1 MPEFISVDEFIAETL
16 EDYSSPTTSSFYTK
30 MTSCR
35 NSAYNIEEALDS
47 DRTILQK
54 MKKAAKA
61 KHISGQDHVLH
72 LESYINSMEKLAVNF
87 CNNGEQEVASAFNKF
102 AEFSK
107 ELLMPMKNLFK
118 SMLHNVNFFLDSLV
132 KGDLKEVKGDLKK
145 PFDKAWRD
153 YENKFSKIEKEKR
166 ELAKQYGMVRTEVSG
181 GEIAEEMEK
190 ERRMFQLQMC
200 EYLIKV
206 NEIKTKKGVD
216 LLQNLI
222 KHYHSQCNFFQEC
235 LAATEKLK
243 QYIDVLTG
251 QLSAIKHK
259 QDDEKRQLCSLRD
272 QLRPA
277 LQPEFKEDSLSRQT
291 VYSMHQLQGNKQYG
305 TEKSGYL
312 YKRSDGLRKM
322 WQKRKCSVQNCYL
335 TIAHGTPN
343 KSPAKLNLLTCQ
355 VKPNLEDKKCFD
367 LISHNRTYHFLADD
381 ESDCVA
387 WISVLTNSKQEAL
400 NVALDE
406 RRPSGENSVED
417 LTRAITEDIRRMPG
431 NNVCCDC
438 GAPDPS
444 WISINLG
451 ILTCIEC
458 SGIHR
463 EMGVHYSRIQSLS
476 LDELGT
482 SELLLARNMGNSGF
496 NEIVEANLPIP
507 SVKPSAESDMA
518 IRKEFII
525 SKYMEWQFAQ
535 RSGGSPETK
544 RKYLQDAVRSRDVF
558 SLLLLYA
565 ERTDFSQPLPCSL
578 QEKGETA
585 LHLAVLL
592 SDRTSLHVADFL
604 FHNCNNLDAQT
615 VKGNTALHY
624 CCQHNKTEC
633 LKLLLRAKANTH
645 IKNDNGEMGLDMAR
659 RLKHTLCE
667 ELIHQSQNN
676 QFNMHMHVEYEWR
689 LRQDDLYE
697 SDDDVDDKMGP
708 VKKERFGRPFS
719 LYHSSSASHGGGGS
733 SGGGLFNMGR
743 RQAMA
748 RGENRKDVYAI
759 PNSQTRSQD
768 SPPPP
773 PPSSPAPPLPPRVK
787 GGKLLFSS
795 LLFSSL
801 LFSSLL
807 FSSLLF
813 SSLLFS
819 SLLFSSLLFSSLLFS
834 SLLFS
839 SLLFSSLL
847 FSSLLFSSL
856 LFSSLLFSSLLFSS
870 LLFSSL
876 LFSSLLFSS
885 LLFSS
890 LLFSSLLFSSLLFS
904 SLLFSSLLFSSVIR
918 HKRTYSEPTPQ
929 VPSSPHLTR
938 QGSTDYG
945 VPSVARS
952 FGGPD
957 SPFQKC
963 VPGSPKY
970 TTSTLNSLSELPERA
985 GFRADGESSSSHF
998 VYQTPQPITP
1008 APAPALSPTS
1018 PRSFNLEANGSSSS
1032 SCHTAPHPLPRK
1044 TLKKS
1049 KLKRVKAM
1057 YDCAADHHDELSFNE
1072 GEVLVVLGEEDADWW
1087 HGYVEG
1093 QPNRMG
1099 LFPASFVSMV
1109 AE

>member
-16 EDYSSPTTSSFYTK
+16 EDYSSPTTSSFYSK

-35 NSAYNIEEALDS
+35 NSANNIE
-47 DRTILQK
+47 
-54 MKKAAKA
+54 
-61 KHISGQDHVLH
+61 
-72 LESYINSMEKLAVNF
+72 ESYINSMEKLAVNF
-87 CNNGEQEVASAFNKF
+87 RNNGEKEVASAFNKF

-107 ELLMPMKNLFK
+107 ELLTPMKNLVRHMELRGGFPTDH
-118 SMLHNVNFFLDSLV
+118 SHMISV
-132 KGDLKEVKGDLKK
+132 
-145 PFDKAWRD
+145 PF
-153 YENKFSKIEKEKR
+153 STKIEKEKR

-222 KHYHSQCNFFQEC
+222 KHYHSQC
-235 LAATEKLK
+235 K
-243 QYIDVLTG
+243 
-251 QLSAIKHK
+251 
-259 QDDEKRQLCSLRD
+259 D

-277 LQPEFKEDSLSRQT
+277 LLPEFKEDSLSRQT

-305 TEKSGYL
+305 SEKSGYL

-322 WQKRKCSVQNCYL
+322 WQKRKCTVQNCYL

-355 VKPNLEDKKCFD
+355 VKPSLEDKKCFD

-406 RRPSGENSVED
+406 RKPSGENSVED

-438 GAPDPS
+438 GAPDPT

-463 EMGVHYSRIQSLS
+463 EMGVHHSRIQSLS
-476 LDELGT
+476 LDKLGT
-482 SELLLARNMGNSGF
+482 SELLLARNVGNSGF
-496 NEIVEANLPIP
+496 NEIVEANLPSP

-518 IRKEFII
+518 IRKDFIL
-525 SKYMEWQFAQ
+525 SKYMELQFAQ
-535 RSGGSPETK
+535 RSSGSPETK
-544 RKYLQDAVRSRDVF
+544 RKYLQDAVHSRDVF
-558 SLLLLYA
+558 SLLQLYA
-565 ERTDFSQPLPCSL
+565 ERMDFSLPLPCPL

-624 CCQHNKTEC
+624 CCHHNKTEC

-645 IKNDNGEMGLDMAR
+645 IKNDNGETGLDMAR

-676 QFNMHMHVEYEWR
+676 LFNMHVHVEYEWR

-697 SDDDVDDKMGP
+697 SDDDLDDKMGP
-708 VKKERFGRPFS
+708 VKKERLGRPFS

-733 SGGGLFNMGR
+733 SGGGLFNVGR
-743 RQAMA
+743 RLAMA
-748 RGENRKDVYAI
+748 RGENRREVYAS
-759 PNSQTRSQD
+759 PNSQTRSLD

-773 PPSSPAPPLPPRVK
+773 PPSSPAPPLPPRVRVLFT
-787 GGKLLFSS
+787 LLMSFPAPNIPPPPPPMSS
-795 LLFSSL
+795 PDGWMS
-801 LFSSLL
+801 
-807 FSSLLF
+807 
-813 SSLLFS
+813 
-819 SLLFSSLLFSSLLFS
+819 
-834 SLLFS
+834 
-839 SLLFSSLL
+839 
-847 FSSLLFSSL
+847 
-856 LFSSLLFSSLLFSS
+856 
-870 LLFSSL
+870 
-876 LFSSLLFSS
+876 
-885 LLFSS
+885 
-890 LLFSSLLFSSLLFS
+890 
-904 SLLFSSLLFSSVIR
+904 
-918 HKRTYSEPTPQ
+918 HERTYSEPVPQ
-929 VPSSPHLTR
+929 MPPSPHSTR
-938 QGSTDYG
+938 QGPTGTSHMT
-945 VPSVARS
+945 
-952 FGGPD
+952 F
-957 SPFQKC
+957 FCFC
-963 VPGSPKY
+963 V
-970 TTSTLNSLSELPERA
+970 
-985 GFRADGESSSSHF
+985 
-998 VYQTPQPITP
+998 QM
-1008 APAPALSPTS
+1008 
-1018 PRSFNLEANGSSSS
+1018 
-1032 SCHTAPHPLPRK
+1032 
-1044 TLKKS
+1044 KS

-1057 YDCAADHHDELSFNE
+1057 YDCVADHHDELTFNE

-1087 HGYVEG
+1087 VSI
-1093 QPNRMG
+1093 RMKEQ
-1099 LFPASFVSMV
+1099 FI
-1109 AE
+1109 

>member
-35 NSAYNIEEALDS
+35 NSANNIEEALDS

-61 KHISGQDHVLH
+61 KHISGQDHVSH

-87 CNNGEQEVASAFNKF
+87 RNNGEQEVASAFNKF

-107 ELLMPMKNLFK
+107 ELLTPMKNLLK

-153 YENKFSKIEKEKR
+153 YENKFTKIEKEKR

-243 QYIDVLTG
+243 QYIDALTG

-277 LQPEFKEDSLSRQT
+277 LQPEFKEQSRRDSLSRQT

-305 TEKSGYL
+305 SEKSGYL

-322 WQKRKCSVQNCYL
+322 WQKRKCTVQNCYL

-355 VKPNLEDKKCFD
+355 VKPSLEDKKCFD

-406 RRPSGENSVED
+406 RKPSGENSVED

-431 NNVCCDC
+431 NNICCDC
-438 GAPDPS
+438 GAPDPT

-476 LDELGT
+476 LDKLGT
-482 SELLLARNMGNSGF
+482 SELLLARNVGNSGF
-496 NEIVEANLPIP
+496 NEIVEANLPSP

-518 IRKEFII
+518 IRKDFIL
-525 SKYMEWQFAQ
+525 SKYTEWQFAQ
-535 RSGGSPETK
+535 RSGGSLETK
-544 RKYLQDAVRSRDVF
+544 RKYLQDAVHSRDVF
-558 SLLLLYA
+558 TLLQLYA
-565 ERTDFSQPLPCSL
+565 ERMDFSLPLPCPL

-604 FHNCNNLDAQT
+604 FHNCNNLDGQT
-615 VKGNTALHY
+615 VKGNSALHY

-645 IKNDNGEMGLDMAR
+645 IKNDNGETGLDMAR
-659 RLKHTLCE
+659 RLRHMLCE
-667 ELIHQSQNN
+667 ELIQQSQNN
-676 QFNMHMHVEYEWR
+676 LFNMHVHVEYEWR

-697 SDDDVDDKMGP
+697 SDDDLDDKMGP
-708 VKKERFGRPFS
+708 VKKERLGRPFS

-733 SGGGLFNMGR
+733 SGGGLFNVGR
-743 RQAMA
+743 RLAMA
-748 RGENRKDVYAI
+748 RGENRREVYAS
-759 PNSQTRSQD
+759 PNSQTRSLD

-773 PPSSPAPPLPPRVK
+773 PPSSPAPPLPPRVRAPNIPPPPPPM
-787 GGKLLFSS
+787 SS
-795 LLFSSL
+795 PDGWTSHEVSSSKKRTPPPPL
-801 LFSSLL
+801 I
-807 FSSLLF
+807 
-813 SSLLFS
+813 
-819 SLLFSSLLFSSLLFS
+819 
-834 SLLFS
+834 
-839 SLLFSSLL
+839 
-847 FSSLLFSSL
+847 
-856 LFSSLLFSSLLFSS
+856 
-870 LLFSSL
+870 
-876 LFSSLLFSS
+876 
-885 LLFSS
+885 
-890 LLFSSLLFSSLLFS
+890 
-904 SLLFSSLLFSSVIR
+904 IR
-918 HKRTYSEPTPQ
+918 HKRTYSEPAPQ
-929 VPSSPHLTR
+929 MPPSPHSTR
-938 QGSTDYG
+938 QGPTDYG
-945 VPSVARS
+945 VPAGPRS
-952 FGGPD
+952 FGCPD

-963 VPGSPKY
+963 VSGSPKY
-970 TTSTLNSLSELPERA
+970 TTSTLNSLSELPER

-998 VYQTPQPITP
+998 LYQTPQPISSGGRH
-1008 APAPALSPTS
+1008 APALSPTS
-1018 PRSFNLEANGSSSS
+1018 PRSFSLETNGSSSS

-1044 TLKKS
+1044 TLMKS

-1057 YDCAADHHDELSFNE
+1057 YDCVADHHDELTFNE

-1087 HGYVEG
+1087 HGYIEG
-1093 QPNRMG
+1093 QPDRTG
-1099 LFPASFVSMV
+1099 LFPASFVSML

>member
-16 EDYSSPTTSSFYTK
+16 EDYSSPTTSSFYSK

-35 NSAYNIEEALDS
+35 NSANNIEESLDS

-61 KHISGQDHVLH
+61 KHISGQDHVSH

-87 CNNGEQEVASAFNKF
+87 HNNGEKEVASAFNKF

-107 ELLMPMKNLFK
+107 ELLTPMKNLLK

-153 YENKFSKIEKEKR
+153 YENKFTKIEKEKR

-243 QYIDVLTG
+243 QYIDALTG

-259 QDDEKRQLCSLRD
+259 QDDEKKQLCSLRD

-277 LQPEFKEDSLSRQT
+277 LLPEFKEQSRRDSLSRQT

-305 TEKSGYL
+305 SEKSGYL

-322 WQKRKCSVQNCYL
+322 WQKRKCTVQNCYL

-355 VKPNLEDKKCFD
+355 VKPSLEDKKCFD

-406 RRPSGENSVED
+406 RKPSGENSVED

-438 GAPDPS
+438 GAPDPT

-463 EMGVHYSRIQSLS
+463 EMGVHHSRIQSLS
-476 LDELGT
+476 LDKLGT
-482 SELLLARNMGNSGF
+482 SELLLARNVGNSGF
-496 NEIVEANLPIP
+496 NEIVEANLPSP

-518 IRKEFII
+518 IRKDFIL
-525 SKYMEWQFAQ
+525 SKYMELQFAQ
-535 RSGGSPETK
+535 RSSGSPETK
-544 RKYLQDAVRSRDVF
+544 RKYLQDAVHSRDVF
-558 SLLLLYA
+558 SLLQLYA
-565 ERTDFSQPLPCSL
+565 ERMDFSLPLPCPL

-624 CCQHNKTEC
+624 CCHHNKTEC

-645 IKNDNGEMGLDMAR
+645 IKNDNGETGLDMAR

-676 QFNMHMHVEYEWR
+676 LFNMHVHVEYEWR

-697 SDDDVDDKMGP
+697 SDDDLDDKMGP
-708 VKKERFGRPFS
+708 VKKERLGRPFS

-733 SGGGLFNMGR
+733 SGGGLFNVGR
-743 RQAMA
+743 RLAMA
-748 RGENRKDVYAI
+748 RGENRREVYAS
-759 PNSQTRSQD
+759 PNSQTRSLD

-773 PPSSPAPPLPPRVK
+773 PPSSPAPPLPPRVRAPNIPPPPPPM
-787 GGKLLFSS
+787 SS
-795 LLFSSL
+795 PDGWMSHEVSSSKKRTPPPPL
-801 LFSSLL
+801 I
-807 FSSLLF
+807 
-813 SSLLFS
+813 
-819 SLLFSSLLFSSLLFS
+819 
-834 SLLFS
+834 
-839 SLLFSSLL
+839 
-847 FSSLLFSSL
+847 
-856 LFSSLLFSSLLFSS
+856 
-870 LLFSSL
+870 
-876 LFSSLLFSS
+876 
-885 LLFSS
+885 
-890 LLFSSLLFSSLLFS
+890 
-904 SLLFSSLLFSSVIR
+904 IR
-918 HKRTYSEPTPQ
+918 HKRTYSEPVPQ
-929 VPSSPHLTR
+929 MPPSPHSTR
-938 QGSTDYG
+938 QGPTG
-945 VPSVARS
+945 PRS

-963 VPGSPKY
+963 VSGSPKY

-985 GFRADGESSSSHF
+985 GFRADGESSSSHLL
-998 VYQTPQPITP
+998 YQTPQPISSGGRH
-1008 APAPALSPTS
+1008 APALSPTS
-1018 PRSFNLEANGSSSS
+1018 PRSFSLETNGSSSS

-1044 TLKKS
+1044 TLMKS

-1057 YDCAADHHDELSFNE
+1057 YDCVADHHDELTFNE

-1087 HGYVEG
+1087 HGYIEG
-1093 QPNRMG
+1093 QPDRTG
-1099 LFPASFVSMV
+1099 LFPASFVSML

>member
-1 MPEFISVDEFIAETL
+1 MPEFISVEEFIAETL

-35 NSAYNIEEALDS
+35 NSANNIEEALDS

-61 KHISGQDHVLH
+61 KHISGQDHVSH

-87 CNNGEQEVASAFNKF
+87 RNNGEQEVASAFNKF

-107 ELLMPMKNLFK
+107 ELLTPMKNLLK
-118 SMLHNVNFFLDSLV
+118 SVLHNINFFLDSLV

-153 YENKFSKIEKEKR
+153 YENKFTKIEKEKR

-243 QYIDVLTG
+243 QYIDSLTG
-251 QLSAIKHK
+251 HLSAIKHK

-277 LQPEFKEDSLSRQT
+277 LQPEFKEQSRRDSLSRQT

-305 TEKSGYL
+305 TEKAGYL

-355 VKPNLEDKKCFD
+355 VKPSLEDKKCFD

-406 RRPSGENSVED
+406 RKPSGENSVED

-438 GAPDPS
+438 GAPDPT

-476 LDELGT
+476 LDKLGT
-482 SELLLARNMGNSGF
+482 SELLLARNVGNSGF
-496 NEIVEANLPIP
+496 NEIVEASLPGP

-518 IRKEFII
+518 IRKDFIL
-525 SKYMEWQFAQ
+525 SKYIEWQFAQ
-535 RSGGSPETK
+535 RSCGSPETK
-544 RKYLQDAVRSRDVF
+544 RKYLQDAVHNRDVF
-558 SLLLLYA
+558 SLLQLYA
-565 ERTDFSQPLPCSL
+565 ERMDFSLPLPCPL

-633 LKLLLRAKANTH
+633 LKLLLRAKANSH
-645 IKNDNGEMGLDMAR
+645 FKNDNGETGLDMAR

-676 QFNMHMHVEYEWR
+676 QFNMHVHVEYEWR

-697 SDDDVDDKMGP
+697 SDDDLDDKMGP
-708 VKKERFGRPFS
+708 VKKERLGRPFS
-719 LYHSSSASHGGGGS
+719 LYHSSSASHGGGG
-733 SGGGLFNMGR
+733 LFNVGR
-743 RQAMA
+743 RLAMA
-748 RGENRKDVYAI
+748 RGENRREVYAS
-759 PNSQTRSQD
+759 PNSQTRSLD

-773 PPSSPAPPLPPRVK
+773 PPSSPAPPLPPRVRAPNIPPPPPPM
-787 GGKLLFSS
+787 SS
-795 LLFSSL
+795 PDGWTSHDVSSSKKRTPPPPL
-801 LFSSLL
+801 I
-807 FSSLLF
+807 
-813 SSLLFS
+813 
-819 SLLFSSLLFSSLLFS
+819 
-834 SLLFS
+834 
-839 SLLFSSLL
+839 
-847 FSSLLFSSL
+847 
-856 LFSSLLFSSLLFSS
+856 
-870 LLFSSL
+870 
-876 LFSSLLFSS
+876 
-885 LLFSS
+885 
-890 LLFSSLLFSSLLFS
+890 
-904 SLLFSSLLFSSVIR
+904 IR
-918 HKRTYSEPTPQ
+918 HKRTYSEPAPQ
-929 VPSSPHLTR
+929 MPPSPHSTR
-938 QGSTDYG
+938 QGPTDYG
-945 VPSVARS
+945 VPAGPRS

-963 VPGSPKY
+963 VSGSPKY
-970 TTSTLNSLSELPERA
+970 TTSTLNSLSELPER

-998 VYQTPQPITP
+998 LYQTPQSISSGGRH
-1008 APAPALSPTS
+1008 APALSLSLSLSPTS
-1018 PRSFNLEANGSSSS
+1018 PRSFSLETNGSSSS

-1044 TLKKS
+1044 TLMKS

-1057 YDCAADHHDELSFNE
+1057 YDCVADHHDELTFNE

-1087 HGYVEG
+1087 HGYIEG
-1093 QPNRMG
+1093 QPDRTG
-1099 LFPASFVSMV
+1099 LFPASFVSML

>member
-35 NSAYNIEEALDS
+35 NSANNIEEALDS

-61 KHISGQDHVLH
+61 KHISGQDHVSH

-87 CNNGEQEVASAFNKF
+87 RNNGEQEVASAFNKF

-107 ELLMPMKNLFK
+107 ELLTPMKNLLK

-153 YENKFSKIEKEKR
+153 YENKFTKIEKEKR

-243 QYIDVLTG
+243 QYIDALTV

-277 LQPEFKEDSLSRQT
+277 LQPEFKEQSRRDSLSRQT

-305 TEKSGYL
+305 SEKSGYL

-322 WQKRKCSVQNCYL
+322 WQKRKCTVQNCYL

-355 VKPNLEDKKCFD
+355 VKPSLEDKKCFD

-406 RRPSGENSVED
+406 RKPSGENSVED

-438 GAPDPS
+438 GAPDPT

-476 LDELGT
+476 LDKLGT
-482 SELLLARNMGNSGF
+482 SELLLARNVGNSGF
-496 NEIVEANLPIP
+496 NEIVEANLPSP

-518 IRKEFII
+518 MRKDFIL

-535 RSGGSPETK
+535 LSGGSLETK
-544 RKYLQDAVRSRDVF
+544 RKYLQDAVHSWDVF
-558 SLLLLYA
+558 SLLQLYA
-565 ERTDFSQPLPCSL
+565 ERMDFSLPLPCPL

-585 LHLAVLL
+585 LHLAILL

-645 IKNDNGEMGLDMAR
+645 IKNDNGETGLDMAR
-659 RLKHTLCE
+659 RLKHMLCE

-676 QFNMHMHVEYEWR
+676 LFNMHVHVEYEWR

-697 SDDDVDDKMGP
+697 SDDDLDDKMGP
-708 VKKERFGRPFS
+708 VKKERLGRPFS

-733 SGGGLFNMGR
+733 SGGGLFNVGR
-743 RQAMA
+743 RLAMA
-748 RGENRKDVYAI
+748 RGENRREVYAS
-759 PNSQTRSQD
+759 PNSQTRSLD

-773 PPSSPAPPLPPRVK
+773 PPSSPAPPLPPRVRAPNIPPPPPPMSSPDGWTSHEVSSSK
-787 GGKLLFSS
+787 KRTPPPLLI
-795 LLFSSL
+795 
-801 LFSSLL
+801 
-807 FSSLLF
+807 
-813 SSLLFS
+813 
-819 SLLFSSLLFSSLLFS
+819 
-834 SLLFS
+834 
-839 SLLFSSLL
+839 
-847 FSSLLFSSL
+847 
-856 LFSSLLFSSLLFSS
+856 
-870 LLFSSL
+870 
-876 LFSSLLFSS
+876 
-885 LLFSS
+885 
-890 LLFSSLLFSSLLFS
+890 
-904 SLLFSSLLFSSVIR
+904 IR
-918 HKRTYSEPTPQ
+918 HKRTYSEPAPQ
-929 VPSSPHLTR
+929 MPPSPHSTR
-938 QGSTDYG
+938 QGPTDYG
-945 VPSVARS
+945 VPAGPRS

-963 VPGSPKY
+963 VSGSPKY
-970 TTSTLNSLSELPERA
+970 TTSTLNSLSELPER

-998 VYQTPQPITP
+998 LYQTPQPISSGRRH
-1008 APAPALSPTS
+1008 APALSPTS
-1018 PRSFNLEANGSSSS
+1018 PRSFSLETNGSSSS

-1044 TLKKS
+1044 TLMKS

-1057 YDCAADHHDELSFNE
+1057 YDCVADHHDELTFNE

-1087 HGYVEG
+1087 HGYIEG
-1093 QPNRMG
+1093 QPDRTG
-1099 LFPASFVSMV
+1099 LFPASFVSMLT
-1109 AE
+1109 E

>member
-1 MPEFISVDEFIAETL
+1 YRTVSTRLTLKPSCFLFMRFLDEFIAETL
-16 EDYSSPTTSSFYTK
+16 EDYSSPTTSSFYSK

-35 NSAYNIEEALDS
+35 NSANNIE
-47 DRTILQK
+47 
-54 MKKAAKA
+54 
-61 KHISGQDHVLH
+61 
-72 LESYINSMEKLAVNF
+72 ESYINSMEKLAVNF
-87 CNNGEQEVASAFNKF
+87 HNNGEKEVASAFNKF

-107 ELLMPMKNLFK
+107 ELLTPMKNLVRH
-118 SMLHNVNFFLDSLV
+118 MELRGVLHYSRTDHSHMISV
-132 KGDLKEVKGDLKK
+132 
-145 PFDKAWRD
+145 PF
-153 YENKFSKIEKEKR
+153 STKIEKEKR

-222 KHYHSQCNFFQEC
+222 KHYHSQCKNYLCDIPCIEAMNINKAFW
-235 LAATEKLK
+235 AAHINIPVYVSVV
-243 QYIDVLTG
+243 Q
-251 QLSAIKHK
+251 
-259 QDDEKRQLCSLRD
+259 
-272 QLRPA
+272 
-277 LQPEFKEDSLSRQT
+277 DSLSRQT

-305 TEKSGYL
+305 SEKSGYL

-322 WQKRKCSVQNCYL
+322 WQKRKCTVQNCYL

-355 VKPNLEDKKCFD
+355 VKPSLEDKKCFD

-406 RRPSGENSVED
+406 RKPSGENSVED

-438 GAPDPS
+438 GAPDPT

-463 EMGVHYSRIQSLS
+463 EMGVHHSRIQSLS
-476 LDELGT
+476 LDKLGT
-482 SELLLARNMGNSGF
+482 SELLLARNVGNSGF
-496 NEIVEANLPIP
+496 NEIVEANLPSP

-518 IRKEFII
+518 IRKDFIL
-525 SKYMEWQFAQ
+525 SKYMELQFAQ
-535 RSGGSPETK
+535 RSSGSPETK
-544 RKYLQDAVRSRDVF
+544 RKYLQDAVHSRDVF
-558 SLLLLYA
+558 SLLQLYA
-565 ERTDFSQPLPCSL
+565 ERMDFSLPLPCPL

-624 CCQHNKTEC
+624 CCHHNKTEC

-645 IKNDNGEMGLDMAR
+645 IKNDNGETGLDMAR

-676 QFNMHMHVEYEWR
+676 LFNMHVHVEYEWR

-697 SDDDVDDKMGP
+697 SDDDLDDKMGP
-708 VKKERFGRPFS
+708 VKKERLGRPFS

-733 SGGGLFNMGR
+733 KNR
-743 RQAMA
+743 R
-748 RGENRKDVYAI
+748 EVYAS
-759 PNSQTRSQD
+759 PNSQTRSLD

-773 PPSSPAPPLPPRVK
+773 PPSSPAPPLPPRVR
-787 GGKLLFSS
+787 GGELLFFSLFFSFTVLFTLLMSFPAPNIPPPPPPMSS
-795 LLFSSL
+795 PDGWMSHEVSSSKKRTPPPPL
-801 LFSSLL
+801 I
-807 FSSLLF
+807 
-813 SSLLFS
+813 
-819 SLLFSSLLFSSLLFS
+819 
-834 SLLFS
+834 
-839 SLLFSSLL
+839 
-847 FSSLLFSSL
+847 
-856 LFSSLLFSSLLFSS
+856 
-870 LLFSSL
+870 
-876 LFSSLLFSS
+876 
-885 LLFSS
+885 
-890 LLFSSLLFSSLLFS
+890 
-904 SLLFSSLLFSSVIR
+904 IR
-918 HKRTYSEPTPQ
+918 HKRTYSEPM
-929 VPSSPHLTR
+929 
-938 QGSTDYG
+938 
-945 VPSVARS
+945 
-952 FGGPD
+952 
-957 SPFQKC
+957 
-963 VPGSPKY
+963 
-970 TTSTLNSLSELPERA
+970 
-985 GFRADGESSSSHF
+985 
-998 VYQTPQPITP
+998 
-1008 APAPALSPTS
+1008 
-1018 PRSFNLEANGSSSS
+1018 
-1032 SCHTAPHPLPRK
+1032 
-1044 TLKKS
+1044 KS

-1057 YDCAADHHDELSFNE
+1057 YDCVADHHDELTFNE

-1087 HGYVEG
+1087 VSI
-1093 QPNRMG
+1093 RMKEQ
-1099 LFPASFVSMV
+1099 FI
-1109 AE
+1109 

>member
-16 EDYSSPTTSSFYTK
+16 EDYSSPTTSSFYSK

-35 NSAYNIEEALDS
+35 NSANNIEEALDS

-61 KHISGQDHVLH
+61 KHISGQDHVSH

-87 CNNGEQEVASAFNKF
+87 RNNGEKEVASAFNKF

-107 ELLMPMKNLFK
+107 ELLTPMKNL
-118 SMLHNVNFFLDSLV
+118 
-132 KGDLKEVKGDLKK
+132 DLKK

-153 YENKFSKIEKEKR
+153 YENKFTKIEKEKR

-222 KHYHSQCNFFQEC
+222 KHYHSQSVGKFLFPRTKTKLNDTETICDIPCIEAMKINKAFW
-235 LAATEKLK
+235 AAHINIPVYVSVV
-243 QYIDVLTG
+243 Q
-251 QLSAIKHK
+251 
-259 QDDEKRQLCSLRD
+259 
-272 QLRPA
+272 
-277 LQPEFKEDSLSRQT
+277 DSLSRQT

-305 TEKSGYL
+305 SEKSGYL

-322 WQKRKCSVQNCYL
+322 WQKRKCTVQNCYL

-355 VKPNLEDKKCFD
+355 VKPSLEDKKCFD

-406 RRPSGENSVED
+406 RKPSGENSVED

-438 GAPDPS
+438 GAPDPT

-463 EMGVHYSRIQSLS
+463 EMGVHHSRIQSLS
-476 LDELGT
+476 LDKLGT
-482 SELLLARNMGNSGF
+482 SELLLARNVGNSGF
-496 NEIVEANLPIP
+496 NEIVEANLPSP

-518 IRKEFII
+518 IRKDFIL
-525 SKYMEWQFAQ
+525 SKYMELQFAQ
-535 RSGGSPETK
+535 RSSGSPETK
-544 RKYLQDAVRSRDVF
+544 RKYLQDAVHSRDVF
-558 SLLLLYA
+558 SLLQLYA
-565 ERTDFSQPLPCSL
+565 ERMDFSLPLPCPL

-592 SDRTSLHVADFL
+592 CDRTSLHVADFL

-645 IKNDNGEMGLDMAR
+645 IKNDNGETGLDMAH

-676 QFNMHMHVEYEWR
+676 LFNMHVHVEYEWR

-697 SDDDVDDKMGP
+697 SDDDLDDKMGP
-708 VKKERFGRPFS
+708 VKKERLGRPFS

-733 SGGGLFNMGR
+733 SGGGLFNVGR
-743 RQAMA
+743 RLAMA
-748 RGENRKDVYAI
+748 RGENRREVYAS
-759 PNSQTRSQD
+759 PNSQTRSLD

-773 PPSSPAPPLPPRVK
+773 PPSSPAPPLPPRVR
-787 GGKLLFSS
+787 GGELLFFS
-795 LLFSSL
+795 LLFSFTVLFTL
-801 LFSSLL
+801 LMSFPAPNIPPPPPPMSSPDGWTSHEV
-807 FSSLLF
+807 SSSKKRTPPPPLI
-813 SSLLFS
+813 
-819 SLLFSSLLFSSLLFS
+819 
-834 SLLFS
+834 
-839 SLLFSSLL
+839 
-847 FSSLLFSSL
+847 
-856 LFSSLLFSSLLFSS
+856 
-870 LLFSSL
+870 
-876 LFSSLLFSS
+876 
-885 LLFSS
+885 
-890 LLFSSLLFSSLLFS
+890 
-904 SLLFSSLLFSSVIR
+904 IR
-918 HKRTYSEPTPQ
+918 HKRTYSEPVPQ
-929 VPSSPHLTR
+929 MPPSPHSTR
-938 QGSTDYG
+938 QGPTGTSHMT
-945 VPSVARS
+945 
-952 FGGPD
+952 F
-957 SPFQKC
+957 FCFC
-963 VPGSPKY
+963 V
-970 TTSTLNSLSELPERA
+970 
-985 GFRADGESSSSHF
+985 
-998 VYQTPQPITP
+998 QM
-1008 APAPALSPTS
+1008 
-1018 PRSFNLEANGSSSS
+1018 
-1032 SCHTAPHPLPRK
+1032 
-1044 TLKKS
+1044 KS

-1057 YDCAADHHDELSFNE
+1057 YDCVADHHDELTFNE

-1087 HGYVEG
+1087 VSI
-1093 QPNRMG
+1093 RMKEH
-1099 LFPASFVSMV
+1099 FKHSREQCKSRIVTS
-1109 AE
+1109 

>member
-16 EDYSSPTTSSFYTK
+16 EDYSSPTTSSFYSK

-35 NSAYNIEEALDS
+35 NSANNIEESLDS

-61 KHISGQDHVLH
+61 KHISGQDHVSH

-87 CNNGEQEVASAFNKF
+87 HNNGEKEVASAFNKF

-107 ELLMPMKNLFK
+107 ELLTPMKNL
-118 SMLHNVNFFLDSLV
+118 
-132 KGDLKEVKGDLKK
+132 DLKK

-153 YENKFSKIEKEKR
+153 YENKFTKIEKEKR

-222 KHYHSQCNFFQEC
+222 KHYHSQC
-235 LAATEKLK
+235 K
-243 QYIDVLTG
+243 
-251 QLSAIKHK
+251 
-259 QDDEKRQLCSLRD
+259 D

-277 LQPEFKEDSLSRQT
+277 LLPEFKEDSLSRQT

-305 TEKSGYL
+305 SEKSGYL

-322 WQKRKCSVQNCYL
+322 WQKRKCTVQNCYL

-355 VKPNLEDKKCFD
+355 VKPSLEDKKCFD

-406 RRPSGENSVED
+406 RKPSGENSVED

-438 GAPDPS
+438 GAPDPT

-463 EMGVHYSRIQSLS
+463 EMGVHHSRIQSLS
-476 LDELGT
+476 LDKLGT
-482 SELLLARNMGNSGF
+482 SELLLARNVGNSGF
-496 NEIVEANLPIP
+496 NEIVEANLPSP

-518 IRKEFII
+518 IRKDFIL
-525 SKYMEWQFAQ
+525 SKYMELQFAQ
-535 RSGGSPETK
+535 RSSGSPETK
-544 RKYLQDAVRSRDVF
+544 RKYLQDAVHSRDVF
-558 SLLLLYA
+558 SLLQLYA
-565 ERTDFSQPLPCSL
+565 ERMDFSLPLPCPL

-624 CCQHNKTEC
+624 CCHHNKTEC

-645 IKNDNGEMGLDMAR
+645 IKNDNGETGLDMAR

-676 QFNMHMHVEYEWR
+676 LFNMHVHVEYEWR

-697 SDDDVDDKMGP
+697 SDDDLDDKMGP
-708 VKKERFGRPFS
+708 VKKERLGRPFS

-733 SGGGLFNMGR
+733 SGGGLFNVGR
-743 RQAMA
+743 RLAMA
-748 RGENRKDVYAI
+748 RGENRREVYAS
-759 PNSQTRSQD
+759 PNSQTRSLD

-773 PPSSPAPPLPPRVK
+773 PPSSPAPPLPPRVR
-787 GGKLLFSS
+787 GGELLFFSLFFSFTVLFTLLMSFPAPNIPPPPPPMSS
-795 LLFSSL
+795 PDGWMSHEVSSSKKRTPPPPL
-801 LFSSLL
+801 I
-807 FSSLLF
+807 
-813 SSLLFS
+813 
-819 SLLFSSLLFSSLLFS
+819 
-834 SLLFS
+834 
-839 SLLFSSLL
+839 
-847 FSSLLFSSL
+847 
-856 LFSSLLFSSLLFSS
+856 
-870 LLFSSL
+870 
-876 LFSSLLFSS
+876 
-885 LLFSS
+885 
-890 LLFSSLLFSSLLFS
+890 
-904 SLLFSSLLFSSVIR
+904 IR
-918 HKRTYSEPTPQ
+918 HKRTYSEPVPQ
-929 VPSSPHLTR
+929 MPPSPHSTR
-938 QGSTDYG
+938 QGPT
-945 VPSVARS
+945 V
-952 FGGPD
+952 F
-957 SPFQKC
+957 
-963 VPGSPKY
+963 
-970 TTSTLNSLSELPERA
+970 TTS
-985 GFRADGESSSSHF
+985 FF
-998 VYQTPQPITP
+998 CFCVQM
-1008 APAPALSPTS
+1008 
-1018 PRSFNLEANGSSSS
+1018 
-1032 SCHTAPHPLPRK
+1032 
-1044 TLKKS
+1044 KS

-1057 YDCAADHHDELSFNE
+1057 YDCVADHHDELTFNE

-1087 HGYVEG
+1087 VSI
-1093 QPNRMG
+1093 RMKEQ
-1099 LFPASFVSMV
+1099 FI
-1109 AE
+1109 

>member
-30 MTSCR
+30 MTNYTFLTSC
-35 NSAYNIEEALDS
+35 IV
-47 DRTILQK
+47 ILLLL
-54 MKKAAKA
+54 
-61 KHISGQDHVLH
+61 ISVLH
-72 LESYINSMEKLAVNF
+72 LIVLLVSVSLH
-87 CNNGEQEVASAFNKF
+87 
-102 AEFSK
+102 FSFHK
-107 ELLMPMKNLFK
+107 SNTYHLFVFYVV
-118 SMLHNVNFFLDSLV
+118 LHYTV
-132 KGDLKEVKGDLKK
+132 DLTTCHVISV
-145 PFDKAWRD
+145 PFS
-153 YENKFSKIEKEKR
+153 SKIEKEKR

-222 KHYHSQCNFFQEC
+222 KHYHSQC
-235 LAATEKLK
+235 K
-243 QYIDVLTG
+243 
-251 QLSAIKHK
+251 
-259 QDDEKRQLCSLRD
+259 QLCSLRD

-496 NEIVEANLPIP
+496 NEIVEANLPSP

-697 SDDDVDDKMGP
+697 SDDDVDDKEEVVEGGCSTW
-708 VKKERFGRPFS
+708 VGGRQWPGEKTGRMCTPFPT
-719 LYHSSSASHGGGGS
+719 LRHA
-733 SGGGLFNMGR
+733 
-743 RQAMA
+743 A
-748 RGENRKDVYAI
+748 KTV
-759 PNSQTRSQD
+759 
-768 SPPPP
+768 
-773 PPSSPAPPLPPRVK
+773 PLHHPLHRPHRHCHLESKV
-787 GGKLLFSS
+787 GNFSS

-813 SSLLFS
+813 SSTVLFTLLMSFPAPNIPPPPPPMS
-819 SLLFSSLLFSSLLFS
+819 SPDGWTSHEVSSSKKRTPPPPL
-834 SLLFS
+834 
-839 SLLFSSLL
+839 
-847 FSSLLFSSL
+847 
-856 LFSSLLFSSLLFSS
+856 
-870 LLFSSL
+870 
-876 LFSSLLFSS
+876 
-885 LLFSS
+885 
-890 LLFSSLLFSSLLFS
+890 
-904 SLLFSSLLFSSVIR
+904 VIR

-938 QGSTDYG
+938 QGST
-945 VPSVARS
+945 VFAISC
-952 FGGPD
+952 F
-957 SPFQKC
+957 C
-963 VPGSPKY
+963 V
-970 TTSTLNSLSELPERA
+970 
-985 GFRADGESSSSHF
+985 
-998 VYQTPQPITP
+998 Q
-1008 APAPALSPTS
+1008 
-1018 PRSFNLEANGSSSS
+1018 
-1032 SCHTAPHPLPRK
+1032 
-1044 TLKKS
+1044 KKS

-1087 HGYVEG
+1087 VSIRIKG
-1093 QPNRMG
+1093 Q
-1099 LFPASFVSMV
+1099 FI
-1109 AE
+1109 